1 VFALASPVAGAQ
13 DERVSRDQ
21 PMRFALIALAAAAP
35 AVAQSPSSLL
45 DPDTC
50 GAYVALDDPARIQML
65 TTIEP
70 FGDDIDAEDQ
80 DAAMQWADEVGA
92 ACDGHP
98 NRPLS
103 DAAIAA
109 MNPG

>member
-1 VFALASPVAGAQ
+1 MPPIIP
-13 DERVSRDQ
+13 D
-21 PMRFALIALAAAAP
+21 PTMRLALIALLAAP
-35 AVAQSPSSLL
+35 AAAQTPSEVL

-50 GAYVALDDPARIQML
+50 GAYVALDDAARIEVL

-70 FGDDIDAEDQ
+70 FGDDLDAEDAG
-80 DAAMQWADEVGA
+80 AARQWADAVAA

-98 NRPLS
+98 DRPLS
-103 DAAIAA
+103 DAAAAA